1 MHRTHSVRAVLTV
14 AIMCGL
20 CFHHSTLLC
29 SQHFLHLRKPED
41 MNSDKCNIN
50 GSLNELPKLEFL
62 FP

>member
-14 AIMCGL
+14 AIMGGL
-20 CFHHSTLLC
+20 CFHHYTLLC

-41 MNSDKCNIN
+41 MNLGKCNIN
-50 GSLNELPKLEFL
+50 RSSDKLLKLEFL